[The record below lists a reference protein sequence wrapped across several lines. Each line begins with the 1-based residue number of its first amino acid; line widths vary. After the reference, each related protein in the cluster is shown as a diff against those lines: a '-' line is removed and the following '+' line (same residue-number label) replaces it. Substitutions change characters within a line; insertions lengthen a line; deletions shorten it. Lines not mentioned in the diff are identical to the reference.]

1 MFFTNEY
8 TEEILDELT
17 KIFNTK
23 YDKAS
28 LERAVNE
35 SDILSPNNVFR
46 MNINDNRIVID
57 CNNKDWIYSL
67 IVITNESFANEVS
80 KTMLKWDNYIRKE
93 YEQELIIEESDV
105 FGKSDTLLNKIE
117 RYYSLQI
124 N

>member
-1 MFFTNEY
+1 MKQYEMFFTNEY

-57 CNNKDWIYSL
+57 CNNKERIIYYL
-67 IVITNESFANEVS
+67 GYHVDINLW
-80 KTMLKWDNYIRKE
+80 KKWQSQRPYR
-93 YEQELIIEESDV
+93 
-105 FGKSDTLLNKIE
+105 
-117 RYYSLQI
+117 
-124 N
+124 

>member
-67 IVITNESFANEVS
+67 IVITNESFSKEVS

-105 FGKSDTLLNKIE
+105 FGESDTLLNKIE
-117 RYYSLQI
+117 RYYSFPY
-124 N
+124 

>member
-23 YDKAS
+23 FDKAS

-67 IVITNESFANEVS
+67 IVITNESFAKEVS

-117 RYYSLQI
+117 RYYCFSK
-124 N
+124 

>member
-67 IVITNESFANEVS
+67 IVITNESFSKEVS

-105 FGKSDTLLNKIE
+105 FGESDTLLNKIE
-117 RYYSLQI
+117 RYYSFAQ
-124 N
+124 